1 MMTDLDDWHSGEIS
15 RRKLNVLMAMGCR
28 KNWRH
33 IEDRA
38 EYAEDNT
45 QELNHKACVST
56 EKGVSMIG
64 PAMVCLVALGGAEG
78 FAVGE
83 HCG

>member
-1 MMTDLDDWHSGEIS
+1 MMTDLDDWHASEIS
-15 RRKLNVLMAMGCR
+15 RRKSNVLMAMGCR

-45 QELNHKACVST
+45 QELNHT
-56 EKGVSMIG
+56 HTG
-64 PAMVCLVALGGAEG
+64 VCLNQQGRVDDWAAM
-78 FAVGE
+78 AWWRSAARRI
-83 HCG
+83 